1 MHQVGRTLAADQV
14 AHTFVAA
21 DQVAHTFVTADQAAR
36 TFAVVAFPAEPSQ
49 AE

>member
-1 MHQVGRTLAADQV
+1 MHQVAHTLAADQV

-21 DQVAHTFVTADQAAR
+21 DQVAHTFVTAEQAAR

>member
-1 MHQVGRTLAADQV
+1 MHQVARTLAADQV

-36 TFAVVAFPAEPSQ
+36 TFAVVAFQ